1 MGAMGGDIVIRHAF
15 CLSQYTM
22 PSESS
27 EQADPAGHGRNSAA
41 QAGIG
46 EVASM
51 MLGVFDAHQAQFRL
65 VTRRAEGRFLQ
76 RDWRGGQLDAA
87 ERLTL
92 YRQFVGWCVQDLRR
106 THGDLGADATFWSRL
121 RDAYRALAAD
131 RPDAELALTFC
142 NSIVRQSVQRTAPDA
157 GAYFVDGD
165 FLSLPR
171 PSPSLGLRRYDGRGL
186 DAVFREVLGDLPFAA
201 AFPGRDRDA
210 GRLAALVAEELARQ
224 PRGSGLEAIE
234 VFPALFYR
242 NKGAYLV
249 GRILANG
256 TAVPLV
262 LPIVH
267 DEDGIR
273 VDALLTT
280 SDEVSVVFSF
290 TRSYFHVEV
299 DCPRALVEFLRTLM
313 PMKPVDELYTSLGY
327 HKHGKTELVRAL
339 VAHMQLR
346 NARFEVAE
354 GDKGLVM
361 VVFALPSL
369 NVVFKLIRD
378 RFGPPKQTTRN
389 QVMQKYHLVFVRD
402 RVGRLADA
410 QEFEG
415 LEFARDRFGP
425 GVLEELLAEC
435 GDTVRVAGDRVIFR
449 HLYTERR
456 VTPLNLYLR
465 QVDEVGAIDAVLDY
479 GQAIKDLAAA
489 NIFTGDMLLK
499 NFGVTRHG
507 RVIFYDYDELCLLT
521 ECNFRSI
528 PTARHDEDEY
538 SAEPWFSVGEH
549 DIFPEEFRAFLTLPG
564 RVGAAFLAAHGD
576 LLTVEF
582 WRGMQELA
590 RRGEVVDIFP
600 YRPSRRLRQPG

>member
-1 MGAMGGDIVIRHAF
+1 
-15 CLSQYTM
+15 
-22 PSESS
+22 
-27 EQADPAGHGRNSAA
+27 
-41 QAGIG
+41 
-46 EVASM
+46 M

-65 VTRRAEGRFLQ
+65 ITRRAEARFVQ

-106 THGDLGADATFWSRL
+106 THGEFAGTAGFWDSL
-121 RDAYRALAAD
+121 REVYFRLAAD
-131 RPDAELALTFC
+131 RLDAELALTFF
-142 NSIVRQSVQRTAPDA
+142 NSIVRQSVYRTAPDA
-157 GAYFVDGD
+157 GAYFGD
-165 FLSLPR
+165 RDFRMLPR
-171 PSPSLGLRRYDGRGL
+171 PSPSLGLRRYGGRSL
-186 DAVFREVLGDLPFAA
+186 EALFRELLGDLPFAA
-201 AFPGRDRDA
+201 EYHGRDRDA
-210 GRLAALVAEELARQ
+210 ALLAAQVAEELARQ
-224 PRGSGLEAIE
+224 PKRAGLEAIE
-234 VFPALFYR
+234 VFPAPFYR

-249 GRILANG
+249 GRVIAG
-256 TAVPLV
+256 GIAMPLV
-262 LPIVH
+262 LPLVH
-267 DEDGIR
+267 DQDGIR

-290 TRSYFHVEV
+290 TRSYFHAEV
-299 DCPRALVEFLRTLM
+299 DCPRAVVEFLRTLM
-313 PMKPVDELYTSLGY
+313 PRKPVDELYTSLGY

-339 VAHMQLR
+339 VGHMQQHD
-346 NARFEVAE
+346 ARFEVAE

-378 RFGPPKQTTRN
+378 RFGPPKQTTRS
-389 QVMQKYHLVFVRD
+389 QVMEKYHLVFVRD

-425 GVLEELLAEC
+425 GVLEEVLAEC
-435 GDTVRVAGDRVIFR
+435 GNTVRVIGDRVIFR
-449 HLYTERR
+449 HLYTERL

-465 QVDEVGAIDAVLDY
+465 QVDDARAIDAVLDY

-528 PTARHDEDEY
+528 PAARHDEDEY
-538 SAEPWFSVGEH
+538 AAEPWFSVGEH
-549 DIFPEEFRAFLTLPG
+549 DIFPEEFRAFLSLPG
-564 RVGAAFLAAHGD
+564 PAGAAFLAAHGD

-582 WRGMQELA
+582 WRRMQELA

>member
-1 MGAMGGDIVIRHAF
+1 
-15 CLSQYTM
+15 
-22 PSESS
+22 
-27 EQADPAGHGRNSAA
+27 
-41 QAGIG
+41 
-46 EVASM
+46 M

-65 VTRRAEGRFLQ
+65 VTRRAEARFVQ

-92 YRQFVGWCVQDLRR
+92 YRQFAGWCVQDLKR
-106 THGDLGADATFWSRL
+106 THGPLAGDPGFWSAL
-121 RDAYRALAAD
+121 REAYRALASD
-131 RPDAELALTFC
+131 RPDAELALTFF
-142 NSIVRQSVQRTAPDA
+142 NSIVRQSVLRTAPEA
-157 GAYFVDGD
+157 GTYFGDGD
-165 FLSLPR
+165 FRALPR
-171 PSPSLGLRRYDGRGL
+171 PEPSLGLRRYSGRGL
-186 DAVFREVLGDLPFAA
+186 EALFRDLLGDLPFAA
-201 AFPGRDRDA
+201 DYPGRDRDA
-210 GRLAALVAEELARQ
+210 ALLAGLVGDEVAGRSA
-224 PRGSGLEAIE
+224 GSKLDAIE
-234 VFPALFYR
+234 LFPAPFYR

-249 GRILANG
+249 GRVLAG
-256 TAVPLV
+256 TAAMPLV

-267 DEDGIR
+267 DGDGIR

-290 TRSYFHVEV
+290 TRSYFHVAV
-299 DCPRALVEFLRTLM
+299 DSPRALVEFLRTLM
-313 PMKPVDELYTSLGY
+313 PRKPVDELYTSLGF

-339 VAHMQLR
+339 VRATPDQD
-346 NARFEVAE
+346 ARFEVAE

-378 RFGPPKQTTRN
+378 RFGAPKQTSRR
-389 QVMQKYHLVFVRD
+389 QVMEKYHLVFVRD

-415 LEFARDRFGP
+415 LEFPRERFGP
-425 GVLEELLAEC
+425 GVLEEVLAEC
-435 GDTVRVAGDRVIFR
+435 GGTVRVEEDRVVFR

-465 QVDEVGAIDAVLDY
+465 EADEARAVDAVLDY

-521 ECNFRSI
+521 ECNFRHI
-528 PTARHDEDEY
+528 PVARHEEDEL

-549 DIFPEEFRAFLTLPG
+549 DIFPEEFRAFLALPG
-564 RVGAAFLAAHGD
+564 AAGRAFMETHGD
-576 LLTVEF
+576 LLTVDF
-582 WRGMQELA
+582 WRGMQDLA
-590 RRGEVVDIFP
+590 RRGEIVDIFP
-600 YRPSRRLRQPG
+600 YRPGRRLRPGG